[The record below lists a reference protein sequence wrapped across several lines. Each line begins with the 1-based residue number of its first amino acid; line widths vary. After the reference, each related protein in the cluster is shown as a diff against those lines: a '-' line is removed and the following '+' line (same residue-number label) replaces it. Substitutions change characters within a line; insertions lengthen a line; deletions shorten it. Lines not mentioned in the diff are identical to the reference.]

1 VKQEVAGL
9 VEMGILDMNDVKM
22 IRKNAV
28 EHTFTKKV

>member
-1 VKQEVAGL
+1 
-9 VEMGILDMNDVKM
+9 MGILDMEDVKM